1 LRSPRLILAIFLF
14 GVAPIG
20 AVVVISALML
30 FGVSPQTVF
39 TPGRVLVSTFAHA
52 GIKVPRPL
60 GVLATVAFFW
70 AIIVALVFAVERL
83 RGYPRIGA

>member
-1 LRSPRLILAIFLF
+1 MTQRSILAIFLLV
-14 GVAPIG
+14 VAPIG
-20 AVVVISALML
+20 AAVIISVLML
-30 FGVSPQTVF
+30 FGVSPQVVF

-52 GIKVPRPL
+52 GIKVPRPF

-70 AIIVALVFAVERL
+70 AIIVALVLVWDRI

>member
-1 LRSPRLILAIFLF
+1 MTQRSILAIFLLV
-14 GVAPIG
+14 VAPIG
-20 AVVVISALML
+20 AAVIISVLML
-30 FGVSPQTVF
+30 FGVSPQVVF

-70 AIIVALVFAVERL
+70 AIIVALVLAWDRI